1 MTAHLA
7 DATIIDGAADGGCKA
22 IRDGAANL
30 STPVDTSNAYS
41 PEEIRRRQIWLAI
54 GYITAMRAR
63 S

>member
-1 MTAHLA
+1 MRPDLA
-7 DATIIDGAADGGCKA
+7 DATVIDGAQCGGREA
-22 IRDGAANL
+22 IRDGAASL
-30 STPVDTSNAYS
+30 ATPVDTSNAYN